1 MIVAIIGFILIF
13 SLVVLVHELGHYY
26 FARKA
31 GVKVEEFGFG
41 LPPRIWGKKKG
52 DTIISINWI
61 PFGGF
66 VRLYGEGDEFEDKK
80 DAFVNKRPGQK
91 LWVVLGGVIM
101 NFALG
106 FFAIMLGF
114 WLGVPPLV
122 TAPEAYVKDA
132 SNIQSSVIVLDVVE
146 NSAAYDIGIEPGDA
160 ILSINGV
167 NLVDTVDLTKNLPKA
182 VGAKVDML
190 IERSGEGMSLSV
202 NLKANDEGKA
212 ELGVFAD
219 RNVEKVSYVWW
230 KVPWF
235 AMQETG
241 RIIWVVFLA
250 VAGLLAQIFSTA
262 SIPQELSG
270 PVGIAKIT
278 ADVIS
283 LGWLRVWQFIIFL
296 SINLGMINLVPFPG
310 LDGGRAVFAFLELI
324 RGGKRVPGYVEQT
337 VNTIGFMLLI
347 LLLVVVTYKDIIRL
361 W

>member
-1 MIVAIIGFILIF
+1 MFLAIVGFILIF

-52 DTIISINWI
+52 DMIISINWI

-66 VRLYGEGDEFEDKK
+66 VRLFGEADKFQDNK
-80 DAFVNKRPGQK
+80 EAFINKRPGQK

-106 FFAIMLGF
+106 FVAIMFGF

-122 TAPEAYVKDA
+122 TSPEAYTIDP
-132 SNIQSSVIVLDVVE
+132 SNVQSNVVVLNTIE
-146 NSAAYDIGIEPGDA
+146 GSAAAEVGITPGDY
-160 ILSINGV
+160 ILAVNGV
-167 NLVDTVDLTKNLPKA
+167 ELMDTADLTNVLPDM
-182 VGAKVDML
+182 VGAKIDLL
-190 IERSGEGMSLSV
+190 IERNSEKITLTTV
-202 NLKANDEGKA
+202 LKANDEGKA

-219 RNVEKVSYVWW
+219 RNVSRVSYVWW

-235 AMQETG
+235 ALQETG
-241 RIIWVVFLA
+241 RIIWVVMLA
-250 VAGLLAQIFSTA
+250 VAGLLIQMFSTA
-262 SIPQELSG
+262 SLPQELAG

-278 ADVIS
+278 ADVIQ

-310 LDGGRAVFAFLELI
+310 LDGGRAIFALLELI
-324 RGGKRVPGYVEQT
+324 RGGKRIPGYIEQT
-337 VNTIGFMLLI
+337 VNTVGFMLLI
-347 LLLVVVTYKDIIRL
+347 LLLVVVTYKDIIKL